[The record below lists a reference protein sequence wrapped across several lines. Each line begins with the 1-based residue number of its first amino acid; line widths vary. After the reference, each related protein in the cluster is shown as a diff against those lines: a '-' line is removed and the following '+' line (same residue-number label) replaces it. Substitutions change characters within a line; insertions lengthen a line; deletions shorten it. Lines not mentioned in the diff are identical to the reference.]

1 MPDIR
6 EELIIFLTALVTG
19 VILRLMYRCICCF
32 RQIIKHNYFAIG
44 VEDLVFWVG
53 CALYVFVQI
62 YYTSDGS
69 IRWYFVLGV
78 VVGAVFMTFF
88 LNFLEKMHKKIY
100 VYKKKEFRSK
110 A

>member
-78 VVGAVFMTFF
+78 VLGAFF
-88 LNFLEKMHKKIY
+88 CSIVLRFLEKTAKKIY
-100 VYKKKEFRSK
+100 ANLKTYFF
-110 A
+110 

>member
-6 EELIIFLTALVTG
+6 EELMIFLAAVVTG
-19 VILRLMYRCICCF
+19 MILRLSYRCISCF
-32 RQIIKHNYFAIG
+32 RQMMRHSYLVMGI
-44 VEDLVFWVG
+44 EDLIFWVG

-78 VVGAVFMTFF
+78 VFGAYFCSLTLRFF
-88 LNFLEKMHKKIY
+88 GKMAKKIY
-100 VYKKKEFRSK
+100 VNLKTYFS
-110 A
+110 